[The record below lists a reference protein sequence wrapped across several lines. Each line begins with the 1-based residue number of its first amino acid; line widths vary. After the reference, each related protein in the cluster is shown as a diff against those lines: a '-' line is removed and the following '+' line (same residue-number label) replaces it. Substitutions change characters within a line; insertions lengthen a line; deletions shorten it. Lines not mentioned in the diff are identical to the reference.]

1 MSQNANP
8 RPAPA
13 PTSEVPGD
21 PHHPPTTQV
30 DQDRSPAG
38 DRGEGGQRHAEQLR
52 RVEGVPD
59 PARGRA
65 PADAAPSRHPG
76 AIHEQPQHT
85 LAEQR

>member
-38 DRGEGGQRHAEQLR
+38 DRGEGGQRHAEQWR
-52 RVEGVPD
+52 RVEG
-59 PARGRA
+59 ARSGTWPRTGRCHA
-65 PADAAPSRHPG
+65 FPPSGSRP
-76 AIHEQPQHT
+76 
-85 LAEQR
+85 